1 MKIRLM
7 RSHSLIPPEAL
18 ANARPLDKNSIDK
31 WTLKL
36 HTAIES
42 FGDNLPKD
50 NAMRRKQRDNLS
62 QSAVH
67 HCEKK
72 LQAAIRGHYRAHAA
86 KLRKNRAM
94 IDVVDKSTT
103 SMPTT
108 PKSALKQSSLHSI
121 SSSTSTVQFQQQPL
135 TPKSSSH
142 TPSKIGNLFY
152 DDSQD
157 AYIEEHTPWD
167 DDDVNGGDGNKES
180 SMYDPSTYSINNN
193 SMSNPFNK
201 KPAEKKF
208 VLTTRMLLPYYK
220 LDAVHQFMDIFAK
233 VDENFS
239 GDIDVNEWIKLFAS
253 LSDTVSEL
261 ESRMIFM
268 KIDKDSDG
276 FLTMRELIP
285 VVFSKANKEQQRY
298 VCIYDDDYNIVAVE
312 CIWKIDCDC

>member
-1 MKIRLM
+1 M

-72 LQAAIRGHYRAHAA
+72 LQSAIRGHYRAHAA

-94 IDVVDKSTT
+94 LDVVDKSTST
-103 SMPTT
+103 MPTT
-108 PKSALKQSSLHSI
+108 PKSALKQSSLQST
-121 SSSTSTVQFQQQPL
+121 SSSSTVQFQQQQQPSS
-135 TPKSSSH
+135 PKSH

-152 DDSQD
+152 EDSHD
-157 AYIEEHTPWD
+157 AYIEEHNPWD
-167 DDDVNGGDGNKES
+167 DDDNNNNVGDGNKDN
-180 SMYDPSTYSINNN
+180 SMYDPSTYSSNNN
-193 SMSNPFNK
+193 TNNPFNK
-201 KPAEKKF
+201 KPLEKKF

-253 LSDTVSEL
+253 LSETVSEL

-285 VVFSKANKEQQRY
+285 VVFNKANKEQQRY
-298 VCIYDDDYNIVAVE
+298 IYVYNDSDDD
-312 CIWKIDCDC
+312 DG